1 MTTETRFRRLVIDN
15 VECIGDVEDELS
27 YFFNS
32 DYTIKMLK
40 GDGLIGYTKHRGHY
54 FIWFVYIDKKL
65 SNAKLVYNTALELS
79 KDMPVLYSGVK
90 DFYKNNS
97 IKLEKDL
104 YQIKI
109 GE

>member
-1 MTTETRFRRLVIDN
+1 MDDFREIVRNN
-15 VECIGDVEDELS
+15 VPCIGDVEVELNR
-27 YFFNS
+27 FFTH
-32 DYTIKMLK
+32 DYTIVRLK
-40 GDGLIGYTKHRGHY
+40 GNGIIGYTKHRGHY

-109 GE
+109 GD

>member
-1 MTTETRFRRLVIDN
+1 MDDFREIVRNHVP
-15 VECIGDVEDELS
+15 CIGDVEVELNR
-27 YFFNS
+27 FFTH
-32 DYTIKMLK
+32 DYTIVRLK
-40 GDGLIGYTKHRGHY
+40 GNGIIGYTKHRGHY

-109 GE
+109 GD

>member
-1 MTTETRFRRLVIDN
+1 MQEDKFREIVRNHVPC
-15 VECIGDVEDELS
+15 VGDVEIELQR
-27 YFFNS
+27 FFS
-32 DYTIKMLK
+32 HDYTIVQLK
-40 GDGLIGYTKHRGHY
+40 GDGVIGYTKHRGHY

-97 IKLEKDL
+97 IKLAKDL
-104 YQIKI
+104 YQINI